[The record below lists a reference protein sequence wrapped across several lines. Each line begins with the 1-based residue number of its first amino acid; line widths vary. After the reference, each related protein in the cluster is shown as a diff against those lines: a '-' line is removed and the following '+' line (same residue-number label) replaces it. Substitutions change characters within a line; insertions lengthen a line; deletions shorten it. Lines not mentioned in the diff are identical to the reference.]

1 MTDVSHS
8 LSSRFGEWRTAG
20 LCASLIPTGPPAA
33 PLIPTGP
40 SPPLFFEPPSPRGMF
55 SLCWLTEGLV
65 KALEMGSL
73 EEGLEVGSLENGL
86 EVGGLEERLEMGSL
100 EKGLEV
106 DGWYV
111 DGLEEKLAEVDG
123 LEEGL
128 KADCWEE
135 EE

>member
-1 MTDVSHS
+1 M
-8 LSSRFGEWRTAG
+8 
-20 LCASLIPTGPPAA
+20 IPTGPPAA
-33 PLIPTGP
+33 PLIPTVP

-65 KALEMGSL
+65 EA
-73 EEGLEVGSLENGL
+73 
-86 EVGGLEERLEMGSL
+86 LEMGSL